1 MALGRSAPEKIDF
14 EVIETP
20 KAAPQLDLSAQKPP
34 PKPQPE
40 KKPVEAA
47 RKVFGVSRNAITSD
61 EPGPGVDVK
70 QGNTVAT
77 APDEKK
83 LNDSDATSLPIPTD
97 EYLVSKMP
105 SVAAEVRIPYP
116 PEARE
121 KKIEG
126 KVVMEL
132 LIDAEGKVRSATVL
146 SGPGFGLNE
155 AALEAIY
162 RFKFKP
168 AEVDGKPVAVKI
180 PYTYNFVLASQ

>member
-1 MALGRSAPEKIDF
+1 
-14 EVIETP
+14 
-20 KAAPQLDLSAQKPP
+20 
-34 PKPQPE
+34 
-40 KKPVEAA
+40 
-47 RKVFGVSRNAITSD
+47 
-61 EPGPGVDVK
+61 
-70 QGNTVAT
+70 
-77 APDEKK
+77 
-83 LNDSDATSLPIPTD
+83 
-97 EYLVSKMP
+97 MP

-132 LIDAEGKVRSATVL
+132 LIDAEGKVRNATIV
-146 SGPGFGLNE
+146 SGPGYGLNE

-168 AEVDGKPVAVKI
+168 AEVEGKPVAVKI